1 MGISITVYGGAGV
14 VGGNKIWLEADGT
27 TISFDFGIN
36 YARSLRSLQ
45 RDVMLD
51 IIIDAR
57 LILELIHK

>member
-1 MGISITVYGGAGV
+1 M
-14 VGGNKIWLEADGT
+14 IWLEADGT

-36 YARSLRSLQ
+36 YACSLRSLQ

-57 LILELIHK
+57 LILELINE

>member
-1 MGISITVYGGAGV
+1 M
-14 VGGNKIWLEADGT
+14 IWLEADGT

-36 YARSLRSLQ
+36 YVRSLRSLQ

-57 LILELIHK
+57 LILELINE